1 MKKIIFFVLTLVSFS
16 AHAAGDD
23 YLTGHVQTIEYISDS
38 TFRVKLD
45 PGAWCEQGYLDF
57 KRSLLGNTAYDN
69 AFAAMVAAR
78 THNIEVSIK
87 VIALP
92 ADEWYDWNSS
102 GTTYPCFS
110 YGYIYGG

>member
-1 MKKIIFFVLTLVSFS
+1 MKNVLIFLIAIASTH
-16 AHAAGDD
+16 AIAAGDD
-23 YLTGHVQTIEYISDS
+23 YITGHIQQIEYVSDS

-45 PGAWCEQGYLDF
+45 PGHWCNQGYLDF

-69 AFAAMVAAR
+69 AFAAMIAAR

-87 VIALP
+87 VLALP

>member
-1 MKKIIFFVLTLVSFS
+1 MKKALTLILVLFS
-16 AHAAGDD
+16 GSSIAGGDD
-23 YLTGHVQTIEYISDS
+23 YITGHIQQIEYISDS

-45 PGAWCEQGYLDF
+45 PEHWCTQGYLDF

-69 AFAAMVAAR
+69 AFAAMIAAR

-87 VIALP
+87 VLSLP
-92 ADEWYDWNSS
+92 ADEWYEWKST
-102 GTTYPCFS
+102 GATYPCFS